1 MSDQIEL
8 MGEWWLPD
16 NPDSKLYGTLKYD
29 QKKIELIIMG
39 QLKKTE
45 GFSSKVDNS
54 VEVIQG
60 FTTNGKRVSLI
71 DCIRVGHKFNIPGTF
86 TEKYSPELL
95 FIGTHFNTKENIA
108 FTSVKISYQNLEQW
122 LSPSSYAVSYNDD
135 EKSMI
140 IEYSL
145 PKSIKANFKDVEIS
159 FEYNA
164 ESRGNSYN
172 NFSIQQTAW
181 IKFSR
186 IGQGI
191 SYLYMHELIDNFSN
205 LLSICATRYIS
216 PAKIIVST
224 EEDKKIELIYISENN
239 EVLNEDLK
247 SHDFIF
253 RYVDI
258 ESDLQSFLDTWTNK
272 YELLEPVIDYFVES
286 HKKEVF
292 TPISFLKLVQ
302 SLETF
307 SRRIRPNWV
316 EDQTNY
322 NTKIEQ
328 ILEDICEVEN
338 KDWLREKLRYSNEP
352 TLATR
357 LKLLF
362 KEINFLLG
370 LNSKKISSF
379 SFKITETR
387 NYYTHFDVSKKDKS
401 LDIHEMFYFGRL
413 FILMLRALILKELGF
428 NQVFIEEHVDQKH
441 GLDIIKQ
448 ELKF

>member
-357 LKLLF
+357 
-362 KEINFLLG
+362 
-370 LNSKKISSF
+370 
-379 SFKITETR
+379 
-387 NYYTHFDVSKKDKS
+387 
-401 LDIHEMFYFGRL
+401 
-413 FILMLRALILKELGF
+413 
-428 NQVFIEEHVDQKH
+428 
-441 GLDIIKQ
+441 
-448 ELKF
+448 